1 MIPSI
6 YIIISSL
13 YCAYRLIIMNYNAD
27 TGKFHD
33 PFIHQ
38 VIVGIIGLIFGPLAG
53 LVYMHLLLRYLL
65 FIPIHALIRY
75 YHEKNE
81 KMKK

>member
-1 MIPSI
+1 
-6 YIIISSL
+6 
-13 YCAYRLIIMNYNAD
+13 MNYNAD

-53 LVYMHLLLRYLL
+53 LVYMHHLLRYLL
-65 FIPIHALIRY
+65 FMPIHALIRY
-75 YHEKNE
+75 YHEKNRKSINLRLYRKE
-81 KMKK
+81 FRIYLVK